1 VRAWAM
7 AVATSGGMAV
17 ISDDLRAL
25 DDRSAGLLGDV
36 LEMGRI
42 SDAAAMQGNAARCDD
57 LMVSSTPM
65 TLTTVGARLE
75 GDPER
80 GVARVVTTGG

>member
-1 VRAWAM
+1 
-7 AVATSGGMAV
+7 
-17 ISDDLRAL
+17 
-25 DDRSAGLLGDV
+25 
-36 LEMGRI
+36 
-42 SDAAAMQGNAARCDD
+42 MQGNAARCDD